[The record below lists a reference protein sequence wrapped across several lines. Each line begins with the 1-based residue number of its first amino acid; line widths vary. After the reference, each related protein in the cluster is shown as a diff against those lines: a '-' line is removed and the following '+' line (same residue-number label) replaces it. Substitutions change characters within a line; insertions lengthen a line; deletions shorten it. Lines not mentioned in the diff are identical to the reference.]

1 MTKLQNTDIVAVSW
15 RDNKIVTLLST
26 FVSTNPVEKVIRF
39 SKTEKKKVELT
50 CPNIVKVYNKH
61 MGGVDLLD
69 SLLGRYKIKMRT
81 KKWYMRL
88 FYHLLDMTI
97 VNSWLL
103 HKRIIAQKNN
113 NLDLTQKHIS
123 LSDFR
128 EELGISLCV
137 SGQQI
142 TPKRGHPAST
152 LESVIE
158 IRRNKPNAAVQPP
171 KNVRL
176 DQVSHWSTDTNKQS
190 RCKMPGCSSY
200 TWQKCTKCN
209 LPLCVG
215 KGKKCFF
222 KYHTS

>member
-1 MTKLQNTDIVAVSW
+1 MFYYPHEKEMLKKPRVAYDSCLTKLQNTEIVAVSW

-39 SKTEKKKVELT
+39 SKIEKKKVELT

-88 FYHLLDMTI
+88 FYHLLDVTI

-103 HKRIIAQKNN
+103 HKRIIAQKKKKN
-113 NLDLTQKHIS
+113 NLDSTQKHIS
-123 LSDFR
+123 LADFR
-128 EELGISLCV
+128 EEFGISLCV
-137 SGQQI
+137 SGQRL
-142 TPKRGHPAST
+142 TPKRGRPST

-158 IRRNKPNAAVQPP
+158 TKRKKPNAAVQPP

-176 DQVSHWSTDTNKQS
+176 DQVSHWSTDTNK
-190 RCKMPGCSSY
+190 
-200 TWQKCTKCN
+200 
-209 LPLCVG
+209 
-215 KGKKCFF
+215 
-222 KYHTS
+222 